1 MGALLEIIEDRY
13 VELLER
19 VKRGEDVPPGRAL
32 RLEGM
37 LETAVLL
44 ELCDQTAIDQRLDA
58 LHRQVLGRP
67 AAQLLGED
75 WREALPFPALPLFMD
90 RAPVY
95 PSTSD

>member
-1 MGALLEIIEDRY
+1 MATLLEIIESRY

-19 VKRGEDVPPGRAL
+19 IKRGEDVPPGRAL

-44 ELCDQTAIDQRLDA
+44 ELCDQAALEQRLEA
-58 LHRQVLGRP
+58 LHREVLGCP
-67 AAQLLGED
+67 AAQVLGED